1 VKQDNGFAKNIYQYE
16 CSFFSWGNTDGHNPT
31 AINSFAPYSWG
42 NANTSEPYASSPGAA
57 LTASFGL
64 SFDAAF
70 ANLGNQWRMPT
81 TEEFAELFANID
93 FINPDGTAIATTQTN
108 KLVTVNG
115 VVGILLKSKN
125 NSRTIFFSCS
135 GKGEGQRWFARATTG
150 YYFSSSLYNANSA
163 RALLCHSG
171 GVSESSWDT
180 RWYGLSIRP
189 VQNNP
194 SNS

>member
-1 VKQDNGFAKNIYQYE
+1 V
-16 CSFFSWGNTDGHNPT
+16 
-31 AINSFAPYSWG
+31 
-42 NANTSEPYASSPGAA
+42 SSPGAA

-93 FINPDGTAIATTQTN
+93 YINPDGTVIETTQAN

-125 NSRTIFFSCS
+125 NSRTLFFPCS
-135 GKGEGQRWFARATTG
+135 GYG
-150 YYFSSSLYNANSA
+150 YRQSWYDRGSNGGYWSSSLGSA
-163 RALLCHSG
+163 EAGQHLFFNSG
-171 GVSESSWDT
+171 GVYPQYNGYP
-180 RWYGLSIRP
+180 RFYGFSVRP
-189 VQNNP
+189 VQNLLSP
-194 SNS
+194 AQ